1 MKKHRTISFPLSE
14 INITSLVDIA
24 LTLLI
29 IFVIISPFIGQGLS
43 LKLPKASGE
52 RFPLKE
58 KTIIE
63 IDQKGNIYL
72 RGVPL
77 SISQIKKRL
86 SAFYLQE
93 PTAEIIIRADKDVR
107 YERVIEVIDV
117 SRESGFS
124 SIGLATLP
132 KERE

>member
-1 MKKHRTISFPLSE
+1 MKKNRTTLLPLSE
-14 INITSLVDIA
+14 INITALADIA

-29 IFVIISPFIGQGLS
+29 IFVIISPFISQGLS

-58 KTIIE
+58 QTVIE
-63 IDQKGNIYL
+63 IDQKGNL
-72 RGVPL
+72 SLGGVPL
-77 SISQIKKRL
+77 SISQIKKKL
-86 SAFYLQE
+86 SALYLQE
-93 PTAEIIIRADKDVR
+93 PTSEIIIRADKDVR
-107 YERVIEVIDV
+107 YERVIEVIDI

-132 KERE
+132 KEK

>member
-1 MKKHRTISFPLSE
+1 MKKHRRISFPLSE

-58 KTIIE
+58 QTIIE
-63 IDQKGNIYL
+63 IDRKGNIYL

-77 SISQIKKRL
+77 SIPQMKERL
-86 SAFYLQE
+86 STLHLKE

-107 YERVIEVIDV
+107 YERVIEVIDAG
-117 SRESGFS
+117 RESGFS

-132 KERE
+132 KER

>member
-14 INITSLVDIA
+14 INITALVDIA

-29 IFVIISPFIGQGLS
+29 IFVIISPFISQGLS
-43 LKLPKASGE
+43 LNLPKASGE
-52 RFPLKE
+52 SFPLKE
-58 KTIIE
+58 RTIIE

-93 PTAEIIIRADKDVR
+93 PTAEIIIRADKGVR

-132 KERE
+132 KEK

>member
-1 MKKHRTISFPLSE
+1 MKKNSTTSLPLSE
-14 INITSLVDIA
+14 INITALADIA

-29 IFVIISPFIGQGLS
+29 IFVIISPFISQGLS

-58 KTIIE
+58 QTVIE
-63 IDQKGNIYL
+63 IDQKGNL
-72 RGVPL
+72 SLSGVPL
-77 SISQIKKRL
+77 SISQIKKKL
-86 SAFYLQE
+86 SALYLQE
-93 PTAEIIIRADKDVR
+93 PTSEIIIRADKDVR
-107 YERVIEVIDV
+107 YERVIEVIDI

-132 KERE
+132 KEK